1 MRSESR
7 RERRLSRFRGAV
19 AKITA
24 MRILIA
30 DDEQAVRE
38 ALGRA
43 LTAEGYEVAFAGDGD
58 ETLLAVERDEPDAA
72 VLDVMMPP
80 PDGLE
85 VCRRLRAADNTIP
98 ILMLT
103 AKREVSDRVA
113 GLDAGADDYLAK
125 PFALDELLA
134 RLRALLRRVPNVE
147 GRLEY
152 ADVVVDPSAHLAWR
166 AGARLTLTRTEFAL
180 LELFLRSPERVL
192 SRSAILVEVWGFD
205 FGPTSNSLEVY
216 VGYLRRKMEESGRAT
231 AHPHGARRRLRPP
244 ERAVT
249 LSRRVVLATSAAMGA
264 VIVLLS
270 VFTYLLVKRELYSRV
285 DVTLRDRATEL
296 APTVEAGRASF
307 REIIVAPG
315 EYVQMLSANG
325 QSVRPPYQVTRL
337 PSGRAERAIA
347 AGSGSLTETT
357 TIGGERARVFTTHVG
372 RGVALQVT
380 RPLADDDATLSRLR
394 LILAIVA
401 VCAVLLAVLIG
412 GWIAERALAPVRRL
426 TKTAEEVARTR
437 DLSIRLDEDG
447 HDEVSRLGA
456 AFNQMLVA
464 LDRSLTAQ
472 RQLVADASHEF
483 RTPLTS
489 IRANAELL
497 ERGKVRE
504 DEQDAV
510 ARAVVEQ
517 VDELD
522 GLVTDLIELALD
534 GEAATKFEDV
544 RLDEIVSIEVDRLRR
559 NLTGAT
565 FDVKSEPCMVQ
576 GDAERLSRAVAN
588 VLGNAVKWSPEG
600 ASVDVSVARGS
611 VVVRDHGPGIDEA
624 DLPLV
629 FERFYRSPAARGT
642 AGSGLGLAIVRH
654 VVEAHGGSV
663 EATNAPDGGAVFTL
677 RFPVSP

>member
-1 MRSESR
+1 MT
-7 RERRLSRFRGAV
+7 V
-19 AKITA
+19 
-24 MRILIA
+24 
-30 DDEQAVRE
+30 
-38 ALGRA
+38 
-43 LTAEGYEVAFAGDGD
+43 
-58 ETLLAVERDEPDAA
+58 
-72 VLDVMMPP
+72 
-80 PDGLE
+80 
-85 VCRRLRAADNTIP
+85 
-98 ILMLT
+98 
-103 AKREVSDRVA
+103 
-113 GLDAGADDYLAK
+113 
-125 PFALDELLA
+125 
-134 RLRALLRRVPNVE
+134 
-147 GRLEY
+147 
-152 ADVVVDPSAHLAWR
+152 
-166 AGARLTLTRTEFAL
+166 
-180 LELFLRSPERVL
+180 
-192 SRSAILVEVWGFD
+192 
-205 FGPTSNSLEVY
+205 
-216 VGYLRRKMEESGRAT
+216 
-231 AHPHGARRRLRPP
+231 
-244 ERAVT
+244 
-249 LSRRVVLATSAAMGA
+249 SRRVVLATSAALGA
-264 VIVLLS
+264 TVVLLS
-270 VFTYLLVKRELYSRV
+270 VFAYLLVKRELYSRV
-285 DVTLRDRATEL
+285 DVTLRGRAVEL
-296 APTVEAGRASF
+296 APTVEAGRSSF
-307 REIIVAPG
+307 RGIIAAPG
-315 EYVQMLSANG
+315 EYVQMLSADG
-325 QSVRPPYQVTRL
+325 ASVRPPYQVTQL

-347 AGSGSLTETT
+347 AGSGSLTETET
-357 TIGGERARVFTTHVG
+357 VGGARTRVLTTHVAP
-372 RGVALQVT
+372 GVALQVT

-401 VCAVLLAVLIG
+401 VCAVLLSVLLG
-412 GWIAERALAPVRRL
+412 GWIAEKALAPVRRL

-437 DLSIRLDEDG
+437 DLSVRLDEDG

-456 AFNQMLVA
+456 AFNEMLVA

-559 NLTGAT
+559 HPSGVDLELKT
-565 FDVKSEPCMVQ
+565 EPCTVR
-576 GDAERLSRAVAN
+576 GDAERLSRAVTN
-588 VLGNAVKWSPEG
+588 VLGNAVKWSPERRT
-600 ASVDVSVARGS
+600 VEVSVAQGS

-677 RFPVSP
+677 RFPVAP

>member
-1 MRSESR
+1 
-7 RERRLSRFRGAV
+7 
-19 AKITA
+19 
-24 MRILIA
+24 
-30 DDEQAVRE
+30 
-38 ALGRA
+38 
-43 LTAEGYEVAFAGDGD
+43 
-58 ETLLAVERDEPDAA
+58 
-72 VLDVMMPP
+72 
-80 PDGLE
+80 
-85 VCRRLRAADNTIP
+85 
-98 ILMLT
+98 
-103 AKREVSDRVA
+103 
-113 GLDAGADDYLAK
+113 
-125 PFALDELLA
+125 
-134 RLRALLRRVPNVE
+134 
-147 GRLEY
+147 
-152 ADVVVDPSAHLAWR
+152 
-166 AGARLTLTRTEFAL
+166 
-180 LELFLRSPERVL
+180 
-192 SRSAILVEVWGFD
+192 
-205 FGPTSNSLEVY
+205 
-216 VGYLRRKMEESGRAT
+216 
-231 AHPHGARRRLRPP
+231 
-244 ERAVT
+244 VT
-249 LSRRVVLATSAAMGA
+249 LGRRVVLATSAALGA
-264 VIVLLS
+264 TVVLLS
-270 VFTYLLVKRELYSRV
+270 VFAYLLVKHELYSRV
-285 DVTLRDRATEL
+285 DVTLRGRAAEL
-296 APTVEAGRASF
+296 APTVAAGSTSF
-307 REIIVAPG
+307 RGIIAAPG
-315 EYVQMLSANG
+315 EYVQMISADG
-325 QSVRPPYQVTRL
+325 ASVRPPYQVTRL

-347 AGSGSLTETT
+347 AGSGSLTETET
-357 TIGGERARVFTTHVG
+357 VGGARTRVLTTHVAP
-372 RGVALQVT
+372 GVALQVT

-401 VCAVLLAVLIG
+401 VCAVLLSVLLG
-412 GWIAERALAPVRRL
+412 GWIAEKALAPVRRL

-437 DLSIRLDEDG
+437 DLSVRLDEDG

-456 AFNQMLVA
+456 AFNEMLVA

-544 RLDEIVSIEVDRLRR
+544 RLDEIVSNEVDRLRR
-559 NLTGAT
+559 HPTGVDLELKT
-565 FDVKSEPCMVQ
+565 EPCTVR
-576 GDAERLSRAVAN
+576 GDAERLSRAVTN
-588 VLGNAVKWSPEG
+588 VLGNALKWSPEG
-600 ASVDVSVARGS
+600 RTVEVSVAQGS

-677 RFPVSP
+677 RFPVDP

>member
-1 MRSESR
+1 
-7 RERRLSRFRGAV
+7 
-19 AKITA
+19 
-24 MRILIA
+24 
-30 DDEQAVRE
+30 
-38 ALGRA
+38 
-43 LTAEGYEVAFAGDGD
+43 
-58 ETLLAVERDEPDAA
+58 
-72 VLDVMMPP
+72 
-80 PDGLE
+80 
-85 VCRRLRAADNTIP
+85 
-98 ILMLT
+98 
-103 AKREVSDRVA
+103 
-113 GLDAGADDYLAK
+113 
-125 PFALDELLA
+125 
-134 RLRALLRRVPNVE
+134 
-147 GRLEY
+147 
-152 ADVVVDPSAHLAWR
+152 
-166 AGARLTLTRTEFAL
+166 
-180 LELFLRSPERVL
+180 
-192 SRSAILVEVWGFD
+192 
-205 FGPTSNSLEVY
+205 
-216 VGYLRRKMEESGRAT
+216 
-231 AHPHGARRRLRPP
+231 
-244 ERAVT
+244 VT
-249 LSRRVVLATSAAMGA
+249 LSRRVVLATSAALGA
-264 VIVLLS
+264 TVVLLS
-270 VFTYLLVKRELYSRV
+270 VFAYLLVKRELYSRV
-285 DVTLRDRATEL
+285 DVTLRGRAVEL

-307 REIIVAPG
+307 HGIIAAPG
-315 EYVQMLSANG
+315 EYVQMLSADG
-325 QSVRPPYQVTRL
+325 ASVRPPYQVTQL

-347 AGSGSLTETT
+347 AGSGSLTETET
-357 TIGGERARVFTTHVG
+357 VGGARTRVLTTHVAP
-372 RGVALQVT
+372 GVALQVT

-401 VCAVLLAVLIG
+401 VCAVLLSVLLG
-412 GWIAERALAPVRRL
+412 GWIAEKALAPVRRL

-437 DLSIRLDEDG
+437 DLSVRLDEDG

-456 AFNQMLVA
+456 AFNEMLVA

-559 NLTGAT
+559 HPSGVDLELKA
-565 FDVKSEPCMVQ
+565 EPCTVR
-576 GDAERLSRAVAN
+576 GDAERLSRAVTN
-588 VLGNAVKWSPEG
+588 VLGNALKWSPEG
-600 ASVDVSVARGS
+600 RTVEVSVAQGS

-677 RFPVSP
+677 RFPVAP